1 MSERV
6 RIGGN
11 RRIDRVLDPAFAEGL
26 AGLSTDDLRARRD
39 ECRAEAEYLSYF
51 RRLIQ
56 VRQDILSAER
66 DRRATGD
73 AGAIVDRLA
82 EILAEPGSG
91 SAGSGGSS
99 RAGGS
104 RGAYLSLD
112 VPDEEIQLARRGAER
127 LVSDASL
134 SDLEAYTDQALT
146 ETIGRLAAAEQEV
159 SEDRGAVF
167 RVHDALQEE
176 LKARYKADLSQ
187 VPSEPR

>member
-11 RRIDRVLDPAFAEGL
+11 RRIDRVLDPAFTEGL
-26 AGLSTDDLRARRD
+26 AELSTDDLRARRD

-66 DRRATGD
+66 DRRTTGE
-73 AGAIVDRLA
+73 GGPIVDRLA

-91 SAGSGGSS
+91 GSGG
-99 RAGGS
+99 GGS
-104 RGAYLSLD
+104 GRGAYLSVE
-112 VPDEEIQLARRGAER
+112 VPDEEIQLARRASEK

-134 SDLEAYTDQALT
+134 SDLEAFTDEALT
-146 ETIGRLAAAEQEV
+146 ETIDRLTAAEREV

>member
-11 RRIDRVLDPAFAEGL
+11 RRIDRVLGPGFTEGL
-26 AGLSTDDLRARRD
+26 AELSTDELRRRRD

-56 VRQDILSAER
+56 TRRDILAAER
-66 DRRATGD
+66 DRRRGGD
-73 AGAIVDRLA
+73 TERSVVDRLP
-82 EILAEPGSG
+82 EILAERGT
-91 SAGSGGSS
+91 AGSG
-99 RAGGS
+99 
-104 RGAYLSLD
+104 RGQYLSLE

-127 LVSDASL
+127 LVSDANL
-134 SDLEAYTDQALT
+134 SDLAAFSDEELDA
-146 ETIGRLAAAEQEV
+146 TIERLEKAESEV
-159 SEDRGAVF
+159 SEDRSAVF

-176 LKARYKADLSQ
+176 LKARYRSDLSQ

>member
-11 RRIDRVLDPAFAEGL
+11 RRIDRVLDPAFLEGL
-26 AGLSTDDLRARRD
+26 AELSTDDLRARRD

-66 DRRATGD
+66 DRRATGE
-73 AGAIVDRLA
+73 ARPVVDRLA
-82 EILAEPGSG
+82 EILAEPG
-91 SAGSGGSS
+91 GSGGS
-99 RAGGS
+99 GGGEGS
-104 RGAYLSLD
+104 GRGAYLSLE
-112 VPDEEIQLARRGAER
+112 VPDEEIQLARRGAEKV
-127 LVSDASL
+127 VSDASL
-134 SDLEAYTDQALT
+134 SDLEAFGDEALA
-146 ETIGRLAAAEQEV
+146 ETIDRLGAAEHEV
-159 SEDRGAVF
+159 SEDRVAVF

-176 LKARYKADLSQ
+176 LKARYKADLGQ